1 MKGPSV
7 AALVLLRHCRAAGAY
22 RSPAHL
28 PGPAAGC
35 ASSSVEPLIKEIYII
50 QISYT
55 TCTQSHLDKIIMH
68 FTLCNTSL
76 L

>member
-35 ASSSVEPLIKEIYII
+35 ASSSVVLLIKEIYAI
-50 QISYT
+50 QI
-55 TCTQSHLDKIIMH
+55 
-68 FTLCNTSL
+68 
-76 L
+76 